1 MGCIALRLVVQRL
14 YHFYACILNHGSRV
28 CYTVTIAQK
37 NTGKDPMSFDSLRKL
52 FEFDAPLHT
61 VIEPAS
67 RFEPVNGRLVDCLE
81 VYKPHVIV
89 KIGLGNP
96 AYIESIMEH
105 SNALVV
111 VVEPSVI
118 VLQSF
123 YNAYGNKQW
132 MDRLYTIAGNFSQF
146 PVDYY
151 KADMLICIDC
161 LDLLD
166 TGMAVDEFRRS
177 LQFEGIFFFAGFVLP
192 NEDVEGIFD
201 EIAHVINPLHTD
213 YYLEDDLKTFMTLN
227 EFGIVKLNTQK
238 INMNILLLADYLQT
252 RSSEL
257 EKLIEEHK
265 ETLTALY
272 DLRGD
277 GTVTLPYMVAAF
289 IRQKPS
295 QEEAL

>member
-1 MGCIALRLVVQRL
+1 
-14 YHFYACILNHGSRV
+14 
-28 CYTVTIAQK
+28 
-37 NTGKDPMSFDSLRKL
+37 MSFDSLRKL

-132 MDRLYTIAGNFSQF
+132 MDRLYTIAG
-146 PVDYY
+146 
-151 KADMLICIDC
+151 
-161 LDLLD
+161 
-166 TGMAVDEFRRS
+166 
-177 LQFEGIFFFAGFVLP
+177 
-192 NEDVEGIFD
+192 
-201 EIAHVINPLHTD
+201 
-213 YYLEDDLKTFMTLN
+213 
-227 EFGIVKLNTQK
+227 
-238 INMNILLLADYLQT
+238 
-252 RSSEL
+252 
-257 EKLIEEHK
+257 
-265 ETLTALY
+265 
-272 DLRGD
+272 
-277 GTVTLPYMVAAF
+277 
-289 IRQKPS
+289 
-295 QEEAL
+295 